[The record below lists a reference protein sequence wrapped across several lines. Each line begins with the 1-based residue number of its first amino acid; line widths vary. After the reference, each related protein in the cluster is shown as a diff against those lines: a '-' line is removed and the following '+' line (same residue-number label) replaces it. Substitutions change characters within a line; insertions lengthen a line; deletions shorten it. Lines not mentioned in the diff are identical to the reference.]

1 VLAGQR
7 FAFGGW
13 KIEMLAARTSGLR
26 RLAVSVLLVVESLS
40 VLRSPWP
47 VRVRARIAIGIDG
60 PSTPRA
66 RGSRDFSVALGGF
79 FRR

>member
-13 KIEMLAARTSGLR
+13 AIEMPVARTSGLR
-26 RLAVSVLLVVESLS
+26 LLAVSVLLVVESLS
-40 VLRSPWP
+40 VLRAPRP
-47 VRVRARIAIGIDG
+47 VGVQARIAVGIDC

-66 RGSRDFSVALGGF
+66 RGSRDSSVALSGF